1 VNTRFLKPLLLQM
14 RNVYRY
20 TTARPS
26 SQIQMF
32 DTPGSFFRIQKE
44 DQSLSEAAAKVN
56 ANQHDG
62 HPPV

>member
-1 VNTRFLKPLLLQM
+1 M